1 MPANQS
7 AEQERKQDRFCQC
20 AQDALLAAASPAAA
34 AKFSSPQPAD
44 ALQPALHSSWHPGA
58 GPGFF
63 SPPAADR
70 AALDAALR
78 RAARAPRPPV
88 PAMNPSLPAL
98 GFQLPAQ
105 LAGAGPSGSAQHERA
120 QTLGQKLQTL
130 NPCGHS
136 SSAPP
141 AAGLSN
147 DTLARLRAQAAAGLL
162 QGSAQGLPQGWSQDA
177 LQDMRAQV
185 AAGSLQG
192 GQQGLAQGLAPDART
207 PSLCCKPE
215 SGSFGGSFG
224 GSLSSASGSAASVS
238 SEGPYS
244 AHSNAP
250 LAALALRSPGG
261 LNNPSQCFLGD
272 PGHSSR
278 GPLPPAAYSQL
289 GALRQSPM
297 RPGNPSQGFLTNP
310 GRSLPPVLPSHGA
323 MPPTSASALP
333 YPSPQGDGYGYAPS
347 TSAASWAGYGA
358 GHAGPYPGASSSA
371 VRPGLQSPQHAHL
384 FLSSGSPADKFAGQ
398 MGTQV
403 NGHWNLA
410 SGGM

>member
-1 MPANQS
+1 
-7 AEQERKQDRFCQC
+7 
-20 AQDALLAAASPAAA
+20 
-34 AKFSSPQPAD
+34 
-44 ALQPALHSSWHPGA
+44 
-58 GPGFF
+58 
-63 SPPAADR
+63 
-70 AALDAALR
+70 
-78 RAARAPRPPV
+78 
-88 PAMNPSLPAL
+88 MNPSIPAL

-105 LAGAGPSGSAQHERA
+105 LAGAGASGSAQHARA

-130 NPCGHS
+130 SPCGHV

-147 DTLARLRAQAAAGLL
+147 DALARLRAQAAAGLL
-162 QGSAQGLPQGWSQDA
+162 QGLPQGLTQGWSQA
-177 LQDMRAQV
+177 PSQDVRAEA

-192 GQQGLAQGLAPDART
+192 GQQGVPQGLAQGLAPDART
-207 PSLCCKPE
+207 RSLCCKPE
-215 SGSFGGSFG
+215 SGTFGGSFG
-224 GSLSSASGSAASVS
+224 SSSLSSASGSAASVS
-238 SEGPYS
+238 SGGSYS
-244 AHSNAP
+244 AHSSAS

-289 GALRQSPM
+289 GAPRQSPV
-297 RPGNPSQGFLTNP
+297 RPGNPGQGRLPNP
-310 GRSLPPVLPSHGA
+310 GRSLPPVSPGHGV
-323 MPPTSASALP
+323 MLPTSASALP
-333 YPSPQGDGYGYAPS
+333 YPSPQGDGYGYAPP

-371 VRPGLQSPQHAHL
+371 VGPGLQSPQRAHL
-384 FLSSGSPADKFAGQ
+384 FFSSGSPAGTFAGH

-403 NGHWNLA
+403 SGHWNSA